1 MARRQAG
8 GQAQTGLP
16 FPRFLGQGQPGGV
29 VSGPSALA
37 LRREQRQALMERL
50 QSDGARIAAH
60 YGLTCRGIVAERPGV
75 VGHYGICYE
84 DGLIK
89 IRLQHATRGTPL
101 KYSSLVSTLC
111 HELAHL
117 KFFDHQEGFRRF
129 YARLL
134 AWARAQGIYRPR
146 GVASAPE
153 CSLTPAERR
162 EILHSFRAALDG
174 SAPSPAAEPPARGQ
188 LTLFPDGAS

>member
-8 GQAQTGLP
+8 NKVQTGLP
-16 FPRFLGQGQPGGV
+16 FPQVRGRGKSSGK

-37 LRREQRQALMERL
+37 LRREQRKALMERL

-60 YGLTCRGIVAERPGV
+60 FGLTCRGIVAERPGV

-101 KYSSLVSTLC
+101 KYSSLVNTLC

-117 KFFDHQEGFRRF
+117 KFFDHQESFRRL

-146 GVASAPE
+146 RTDSAPD
-153 CSLTPAERR
+153 CRLNPAERR
-162 EILHSFRAALDG
+162 EILGWFRAALAG
-174 SAPSPAAEPPARGQ
+174 SAQPPTEQPPSRGQ
-188 LTLFPDGAS
+188 LALFPHDT

>member
-1 MARRQAG
+1 
-8 GQAQTGLP
+8 
-16 FPRFLGQGQPGGV
+16 
-29 VSGPSALA
+29 LA
-37 LRREQRQALMERL
+37 LRREQRKTLMERL
-50 QSDGARIAAH
+50 QSDAARIAAH
-60 YGLTCRGIVAERPGV
+60 FGLTCRGIVAERPGV

-101 KYSSLVSTLC
+101 KYSSLVNTLC

-129 YARLL
+129 YAGLL

-146 GVASAPE
+146 GVDSAPD
-153 CSLTPAERR
+153 CRLTPAERQ
-162 EILHSFRAALDG
+162 EILRSFRAALDG
-174 SAPSPAAEPPARGQ
+174 STPSSAGEPPARGQ
-188 LTLFPDGAS
+188 LTLFPDDAQ